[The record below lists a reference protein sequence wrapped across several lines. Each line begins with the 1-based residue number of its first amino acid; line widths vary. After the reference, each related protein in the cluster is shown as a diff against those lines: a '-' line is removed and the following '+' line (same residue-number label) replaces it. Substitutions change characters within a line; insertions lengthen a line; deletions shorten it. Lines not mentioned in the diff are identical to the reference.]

1 MSDSERFALAARLY
15 SALKRSTGRV
25 IDVLWLLQNEPY
37 ALEVI
42 RLARAGDAECA
53 DLAARFEGLL
63 RGERPR
69 PSSVPAAHTSTGV
82 FAATGTHYVR
92 GLR

>member
-1 MSDSERFALAARLY
+1 MSESERFALAARLY

-37 ALEVI
+37 AAEVI

-53 DLAARFEGLL
+53 DLAQRFETML
-63 RGERPR
+63 RGGLPARPATP
-69 PSSVPAAHTSTGV
+69 PSHTATGA
-82 FAATGTHYVR
+82 FTATGTHYVR

>member
-1 MSDSERFALAARLY
+1 MSESERFAIAARLY

-25 IDVLWLLQNEPY
+25 IDVIWLLQDDSY
-37 ALEVI
+37 AREVL
-42 RLARAGDAECA
+42 RLARASDAECA
-53 DLAARFEGLL
+53 DLAQRFEATA
-63 RGERPR
+63 RSDVRPR
-69 PSSVPAAHTSTGV
+69 AATPAAHTATGA